1 MILTRR
7 GKLEQ
12 ATFLR
17 SFSEDFELHN
27 QRFLEAWPVLI
38 EYQNIPKVMA
48 KQEWIRVADALT
60 GCYGSAQFLFR
71 IAKLVNTGVIDRKL
85 LYTLYYDEVTGYLT
99 RKLSFVIQWCG
110 TGLDLAANYD
120 SHELAR
126 IVTAL
131 LDLLKELNSIHERS
145 GANLS
150 EEGHKAIITR
160 FEDRTRDFL
169 SDPGRFSI
177 GSDNYVEN
185 YVKITEV

>member
-1 MILTRR
+1 MILTRH
-7 GKLEQ
+7 GKLGQ
-12 ATFLR
+12 STFLR

-27 QRFLEAWPVLI
+27 QKFLEAWPVLM
-38 EYQNIPKVMA
+38 EHQDTPKVMVEN
-48 KQEWIRVADALT
+48 EWNRVANALSS
-60 GCYGSAQFLFR
+60 CYGSAQFLFR

-99 RKLSFVIQWCG
+99 RKLSFLIQWCG

-150 EEGHKAIITR
+150 EEWHEALITR
-160 FEDRTRDFL
+160 FEDRTRSL
-169 SDPGRFSI
+169 LTDPGRFSV
-177 GSDNYVEN
+177 GSDNYIGN
-185 YVKITEV
+185 YIEITK